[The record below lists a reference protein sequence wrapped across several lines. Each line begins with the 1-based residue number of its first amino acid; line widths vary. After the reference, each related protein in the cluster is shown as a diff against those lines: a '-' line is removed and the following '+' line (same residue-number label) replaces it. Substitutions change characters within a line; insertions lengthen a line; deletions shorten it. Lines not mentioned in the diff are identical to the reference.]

1 VTTPDVSA
9 FGEQSESISKYV
21 DILRTRGIEWGLIGP
36 READRIWDRHIL
48 NSIAVEGLISEGC
61 EVADVGSGAGLPGI
75 PLALYRPDLQLTL
88 VEPLLRRSSFLSE
101 VVDELGLGAQ
111 VQVSRARAD
120 ELDLTFD
127 VVTARALAPLPRL
140 LTWCAELVRPG
151 GQILAIKGRTADGEV
166 AEAAPH
172 LRRRG
177 LTAEVLTVRASPEA
191 DPTSVVRVAFPG
203 R

>member
-1 VTTPDVSA
+1 MTTPDVSA